1 MAFKILLEAYPKESS
16 SSNPYCSYQAGNVQS
31 FDYAIQA
38 PASTFGLPEF
48 YIEGAIITKAEGNT
62 GKVVYSWV
70 IKEETATPFKDIDN
84 SINKKTWNEI
94 LDDIG
99 AGSLFPGSTG
109 WDGSSSSNSGDNYK
123 SRIITTIAN
132 NAVYEAFDTK
142 TADGQMVALAE
153 YFEKKGLSSAERHR
167 FRLVDTA
174 SSPNKCIFDLQGQ
187 VTRLSFQK
195 SGTDPVTW
203 NASIEFQIGDV
214 IDSTE

>member
-1 MAFKILLEAYPKESS
+1 
-16 SSNPYCSYQAGNVQS
+16 
-31 FDYAIQA
+31 
-38 PASTFGLPEF
+38 
-48 YIEGAIITKAEGNT
+48 
-62 GKVVYSWV
+62 
-70 IKEETATPFKDIDN
+70 
-84 SINKKTWNEI
+84 
-94 LDDIG
+94 
-99 AGSLFPGSTG
+99 
-109 WDGSSSSNSGDNYK
+109 
-123 SRIITTIAN
+123 
-132 NAVYEAFDTK
+132 
-142 TADGQMVALAE
+142 MVALSE